1 MKTKILLITLLC
13 LSLAAC
19 GGRRREQAT
28 EVPNPPAAA
37 TAVIAPTEAPA
48 ASPTAAQPAT
58 EAPTATLV
66 VQPTEV
72 VQPTTA
78 VQPTEAPTQAAPT
91 ATVAAQNEADPQ
103 GDSLE
108 AQLDQLV
115 NQNATDESNV
125 NNLNP

>member
-1 MKTKILLITLLC
+1 MKTKILLIVLLS

-19 GGRRREQAT
+19 GGRRREQ
-28 EVPNPPAAA
+28 
-37 TAVIAPTEAPA
+37 PTEAPA
-48 ASPTAAQPAT
+48 ATAIVAPTQAPALATATTGAPAT

-66 VQPTEV
+66 VQPTEAV
-72 VQPTTA
+72 PTQVA
-78 VQPTEAPTQAAPT
+78 PTESPATLAP
-91 ATVAAQNEADPQ
+91 TVAADQSDPQ